1 LTGAHPNGHANL
13 AFAARAGGWRSLKL
27 LGVLERDEWD
37 VAVVGGGP
45 AGLAAASAAA
55 AAGAR
60 TIVLERAEHPRY
72 KTCGGGLIGAS
83 RAAAG
88 SLISVPA
95 RDEINSATVT
105 LRGGQEFTRSH
116 REPLLAM
123 VVRDGSTRRC

>member
-1 LTGAHPNGHANL
+1 MVHGATTVLALWAQGQHGAARPASESAGTRS
-13 AFAARAGGWRSLKL
+13 AFAAPAGAWLSPKL

-83 RAAAG
+83 VPPRAA
-88 SLISVPA
+88 
-95 RDEINSATVT
+95 
-105 LRGGQEFTRSH
+105 
-116 REPLLAM
+116 
-123 VVRDGSTRRC
+123 